1 MPAAA
6 RDIRWVFMGP
16 DGFRAGWRFLVFAG
30 LYILSGYPVFGL
42 VGRLYAFS
50 DTGFTPADLLVA
62 KIADGASLLIIS
74 LVLAR
79 LEKHRAAWFGLAFEK
94 NTLKMFGTGCLF
106 AVTTVTSLL
115 LISWTCGYVSFAG
128 LTVHGADLWKYL
140 TLWLAA
146 MLVAGFAEELQFRG
160 YVFSALSRGLGF
172 WPAALGLSLL
182 FGAEHLTK
190 PMENVPDILNIVLL
204 GLLLCYSV
212 RRTGSLWFAIGFH
225 GAFNLFSLGLY
236 GSPNTGTQG
245 LPLEHHILDTHIA
258 GPAWLTGGPQGLEAS
273 WLLPLMVLAMFA
285 LLHRL
290 YPQDRFPRE

>member
-1 MPAAA
+1 MMTAAKNL
-6 RDIRWVFMGP
+6 RWAFIGA

-30 LYILSGYPVFGL
+30 IYILSGYPVFAL
-42 VGRLYAFS
+42 VGRFYDFS

-62 KIADGASLLIIS
+62 KVADGLSLLVIS

-94 NTLKMFGTGCLF
+94 GIFRLFGMGSLF
-106 AVTTVTSLL
+106 AAITVTLL
-115 LISWTCGYVSFAG
+115 MLIPWACGYVSFDG
-128 LTVHGADLWKYL
+128 LTAHGVDLWKYL
-140 TLWLAA
+140 GLWLAA
-146 MLVAGFAEELQFRG
+146 MLVAGFAEELLFRG
-160 YVFSALSRGLGF
+160 YILSCLSRGLGF
-172 WPAALGLSLL
+172 WPAALGLSVL
-182 FGAEHLTK
+182 FGVAHLNK

-212 RRTGSLWFAIGFH
+212 RRTGSLWFGIGFH
-225 GAFNLFSLGLY
+225 AAFNLFALGLY
-236 GSPNTGTQG
+236 GSPNTGAGGQ
-245 LPLEHHILDTHIA
+245 PLEHHILDTHVA

-273 WLLPLMVLAMFA
+273 WLLPLLILAMFG